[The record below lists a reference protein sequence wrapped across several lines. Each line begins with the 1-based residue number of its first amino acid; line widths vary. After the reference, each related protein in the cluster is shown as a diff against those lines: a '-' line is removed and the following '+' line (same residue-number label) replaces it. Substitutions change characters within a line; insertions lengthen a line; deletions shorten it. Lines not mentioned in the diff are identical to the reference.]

1 MKYQELKDLYSE
13 TIKSLNNDFSS
24 NKDSLIDLKKEF
36 EKLDN
41 ETKDNNND
49 IITQI
54 RLKTK
59 SSSVEEILKEMEEVT
74 GEKYEEAN
82 IYLSKVL
89 NEKKE
94 FESALQKE
102 RREYDS
108 LRSERV
114 SLTEL
119 KNNKKEE
126 VEEIETRNPRIYT
139 LSNEVN
145 GCYSGLILNKSE
157 KELKEI
163 KESSSLKRFF
173 NSELEMDK
181 NTIDLFLECLSECE
195 DLSSEELFTNKNNL
209 IQSIKDKHNEI
220 LIKDKEASVFEAEE
234 KKMETEIS
242 KKEFELSRMKEKSF
256 LFEEDTILNNVVTKI
271 MNESENKLNNFFK
284 EYTTIDLK
292 DNFKNNITK
301 KAVLSKVIGNI
312 ESDQEV
318 IEEKEYKLSRTYNKL
333 SRLSSSK
340 LDREIEIENVSQ
352 EDLQEVK
359 ISLDKLSLF
368 AKERSE
374 CYKNA
379 SERYNKISNEKFESS
394 TDLVL
399 FLGANSIMNILD
411 SESSVFSEMSGYESN
426 MNMDSITSSLN
437 SEISNSLSSSFGGFG
452 GFGGDSGC

>member
-1 MKYQELKDLYSE
+1 MKYQELKDSYSE
-13 TIKSLNNDFSS
+13 AIKSLNNDFSN
-24 NKDSLIDLKKEF
+24 NKDSLINLKEDFK
-36 EKLDN
+36 KIDN
-41 ETKDNNND
+41 ETKANNND
-49 IITQI
+49 IIIQI
-54 RLKTK
+54 RSKTK
-59 SSSVEEILKEMEEVT
+59 SSSVEEILKEIEEVT

-82 IYLSKVL
+82 VYLSKIL

-94 FESALQKE
+94 FESDLQKE

-108 LRSERV
+108 LRNERV

-139 LSNEVN
+139 LSFEVDRRYA
-145 GCYSGLILNKSE
+145 GSILNKTE

-163 KESSSLKRFF
+163 KESSSLRRFF
-173 NSELEMDK
+173 NSDLEMDK
-181 NTIDLFLECLSECE
+181 NTIDLFLKYLSECE
-195 DLSSEELFTNKNNL
+195 DFSSEELFTNKNNL
-209 IQSIKDKHNEI
+209 LQLIKDKHSEV
-220 LIKDKEASVFEAEE
+220 LIKQEEAYIFEDRELKKES
-234 KKMETEIS
+234 EIS
-242 KKEFELSRMKEKSF
+242 KKEFELAKMKEKAVF
-256 LFEEDTILNNVVTKI
+256 FEEDEILNNVVAKI
-271 MNESENKLNNFFK
+271 MNEPENKLNNFFK
-284 EYTTIDLK
+284 EYTKIDLK
-292 DNFKNNITK
+292 DNFKSNIAK
-301 KAVLSKVIGNI
+301 KAVLSKVIANI
-312 ESDQEV
+312 ESDQEM

-359 ISLDKLSLF
+359 INLDKLSSF
-368 AKERSE
+368 TKERSE
-374 CYKNA
+374 GYKNA

-426 MNMDSITSSLN
+426 IDMDSITSSLN
-437 SEISNSLSSSFGGFG
+437 SEISNSLSSSFGGLG
-452 GFGGDSGC
+452 SFGGDSGC

>member
-1 MKYQELKDLYSE
+1 MKYQELKDSYSE
-13 TIKSLNNDFSS
+13 AIKSLNNDFSN
-24 NKDSLIDLKKEF
+24 NKDYLINLKEEF
-36 EKLDN
+36 EKIDN

-49 IITQI
+49 IIIQI
-54 RLKTK
+54 RAKTK
-59 SSSVEEILKEMEEVT
+59 SSSVEEMLKEIEDLT

-82 IYLSKVL
+82 VYLSKIL

-126 VEEIETRNPRIYT
+126 VEEIEKRNPRIHT

-145 GCYSGLILNKSE
+145 RCYAGSILNKTE

-163 KESSSLKRFF
+163 KESSSFRRFF
-173 NSELEMDK
+173 NSDLEMNK

-195 DLSSEELFTNKNNL
+195 DFSSEELFTNKNNL
-209 IQSIKDKHNEI
+209 LQSIKDKYNEM
-220 LIKDKEASVFEAEE
+220 LIKYEEANVFEDREL
-234 KKMETEIS
+234 KKESEIS
-242 KKEFELSRMKEKSF
+242 KKEFELAKMKEKTVF
-256 LFEEDTILNNVVTKI
+256 FEEDTILNNVVEKI

-284 EYTTIDLK
+284 EYTTMDLK

-312 ESDQEV
+312 ESDQEM
-318 IEEKEYKLSRTYNKL
+318 IEEGEYKLSRTYNKL

-340 LDREIEIENVSQ
+340 LDREIEIENISQ
-352 EDLQEVK
+352 KDLQEVE
-359 ISLDKLSLF
+359 INLDKLSSF
-368 AKERSE
+368 IKERSE
-374 CYKNA
+374 GYKNA

-399 FLGANSIMNILD
+399 FLGASSIMNVLD

-426 MNMDSITSSLN
+426 IDMDSITSSLN